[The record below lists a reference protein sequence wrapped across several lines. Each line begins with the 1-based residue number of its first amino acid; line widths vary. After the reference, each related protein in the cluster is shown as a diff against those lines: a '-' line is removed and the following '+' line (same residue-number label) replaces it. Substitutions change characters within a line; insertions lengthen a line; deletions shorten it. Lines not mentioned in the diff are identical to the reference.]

1 MKSTITKKDVAKRTA
16 KIVGE
21 KIYLTEKIVDGVFTA
36 LREFMEAAN
45 PEVRIEIRDFGVFE
59 VKTTKP
65 KPKAR
70 NPKTGE
76 IIYVPARRKT
86 HFKAGK
92 MLKEV
97 LKQPLTDIK
106 PRPDLLEGLD
116 DEDLDEE
123 EKWEEDDDEMDE
135 MDEPEEEKEKSS
147 PN

>member
-1 MKSTITKKDVAKRTA
+1 MKKTITKKDVAKRTA
-16 KIVGE
+16 KLVGE
-21 KIYLTEKIVDGVFTA
+21 KIYLAEKIVDGVFTS
-36 LREFMEAAN
+36 LRQFMAEAN

-92 MLKEV
+92 LLKDV
-97 LKQPLTDIK
+97 LKQPLDQV
-106 PRPDLLEGLD
+106 E
-116 DEDLDEE
+116 
-123 EKWEEDDDEMDE
+123 
-135 MDEPEEEKEKSS
+135 
-147 PN
+147 

>member
-106 PRPDLLEGLD
+106 PRPDLMEGLD
-116 DEDLDEE
+116 DDD
-123 EKWEEDDDEMDE
+123 WEEDW
-135 MDEPEEEKEKSS
+135 EENEALDKQKERESS
-147 PN
+147 TPN